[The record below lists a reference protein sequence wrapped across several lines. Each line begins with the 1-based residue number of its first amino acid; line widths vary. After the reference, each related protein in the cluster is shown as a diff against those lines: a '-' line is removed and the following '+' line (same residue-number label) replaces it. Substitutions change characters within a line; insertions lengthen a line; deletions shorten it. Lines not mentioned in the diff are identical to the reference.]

1 MIRSTS
7 SEGRAPYLTIVS
19 TGRNDS
25 YGGNFEER
33 FLRTLRFNAEQLQAH
48 GVGAEFVFVEWAAP
62 AGRPLLSDLARD
74 IVPSAAGI
82 LRAYVVDAAYQEAL
96 TLNRRVAYLEFI
108 AKNVGIRRARGEF
121 ILTTNADVFLGR
133 AVLETLARRALEP
146 GNIYRA
152 RRIDLKLG
160 IDQTALDWDVLED
173 PRNYDGGLKPLKP
186 PLYAG
191 GTGDF
196 VLADPATFARL
207 RGFNEVFRV
216 AKIGIDRNFLVKAL
230 HAGVPIVDIG
240 APVYHINHVGSYRAS
255 KAQYRSDAADAPYGD
270 DRWPA
275 GSVIYE
281 NPDNWGLGDAP
292 IVPLRP
298 GSWRLP
304 FHWNAVPPLVELAR
318 VAVAAQGAGGDEDE

>member
-1 MIRSTS
+1 MMEPASGDGS
-7 SEGRAPYLTIVS
+7 PYLTIVS

-33 FLRTLRFNAEQLQAH
+33 FLRTLRFNTAQLAARE
-48 GVGAEFVFVEWAAP
+48 VAAEFVFVEWAAP
-62 AGRPLLSDLARD
+62 AGRPLLSDLAREA
-74 IVPSAAGI
+74 VPGCS
-82 LRAYVVDAAYQEAL
+82 LTFRSYVVDAAYQEAL

-133 AVLETLARRALEP
+133 GVLDALARRAL
-146 GNIYRA
+146 GRGTVYRA

-160 IDQTALDWDVLED
+160 IDQTSLDWDVLED
-173 PRNYDGGLKPLKP
+173 ARNYDGGLKPLKP

-196 VLADPATFARL
+196 VLADAATFARL

-216 AKIGIDRNFLVKAL
+216 AKIGIDKNFLVKAL
-230 HAGVPIVDIG
+230 DAGVAIVDIG
-240 APVYHINHVGSYRAS
+240 SPVYHINHVGSYRAS
-255 KAQYRSDAADAPYGD
+255 KAQYRGEAADAPYGD

-281 NPDNWGLGDAP
+281 NPDNWGLADAP
-292 IVPLRP
+292 MVPLRA
-298 GSWRLP
+298 GTWRLP
-304 FHWNAVPPLVELAR
+304 FHWNAVPPLVDLDRVTLAG
-318 VAVAAQGAGGDEDE
+318 VADADEEESA